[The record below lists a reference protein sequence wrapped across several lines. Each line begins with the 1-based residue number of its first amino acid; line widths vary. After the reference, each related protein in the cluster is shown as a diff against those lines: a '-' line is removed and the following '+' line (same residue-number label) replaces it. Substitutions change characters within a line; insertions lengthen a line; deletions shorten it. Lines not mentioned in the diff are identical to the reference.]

1 MGRKKADSAPDPA
14 TMTDDELIA
23 FHAAEKA
30 RFAAELR
37 ANLAR
42 YGTTLGPAAPTS
54 TAAPVTQ
61 KSDSTVVPTRART
74 VKFEIARLNGKA
86 LESNPKWKD
95 VRKTCPHCGKT
106 KNVVPDFGIVVR
118 RDWEYAASWC
128 RDCRGKTDYRKVER
142 RYKTKNGEPG
152 EKREK

>member
-1 MGRKKADSAPDPA
+1 MGSKKIESAPDPA

-42 YGTTLGPAAPTS
+42 YGSTLGPGAASAPAAP
-54 TAAPVTQ
+54 PPE
-61 KSDSTVVPTRART
+61 KSGVVPNRGKT
-74 VKFEIARLNGKA
+74 VKFEIARVNGKA
-86 LESNPKWKD
+86 LEMNPKWKD

-106 KNVVPDFGIVVR
+106 KNVAQDFGVVAR
-118 RDWEYAASWC
+118 RDWEYAMSWC
-128 RDCRGKTDYRKVER
+128 RDCRGKADYRKAPR
-142 RYKTKNGEPG
+142 KYKTKNGEPG
-152 EKREK
+152 EER

>member
-1 MGRKKADSAPDPA
+1 MSRKKTESDSAAPDPA

-30 RFAAELR
+30 KFAAELR
-37 ANLAR
+37 ANLTQ
-42 YGTTLGPAAPTS
+42 YGTTLGP
-54 TAAPVTQ
+54 TAAPQ
-61 KSDSTVVPTRART
+61 PASKSDSKMVPTRART
-74 VKFEIARLNGKA
+74 LKFEVARVNGKA
-86 LESNPKWKD
+86 LEMNPKWKD

-106 KNVVPDFGIVVR
+106 KNVAADFGILVR

-128 RDCRGKTDYRKVER
+128 RDCRGKTDYRKTER

-152 EKREK
+152 EKRK

>member
-1 MGRKKADSAPDPA
+1 MGRKPSDVKSAPDPA

-37 ANLAR
+37 ANLTR
-42 YGTTLGPAAPTS
+42 YGTTLGPTVAPPS
-54 TAAPVTQ
+54 NSASGV
-61 KSDSTVVPTRART
+61 SVVPSRAKT
-74 VKFEIARLNGKA
+74 VKFEIARLNGKV

-106 KNVVPDFGIVVR
+106 KSVIPDFGILVR

-128 RDCRGKTDYRKVER
+128 RDCRGKTDYRKEER

-152 EKREK
+152 EKRK